1 MKAKLIQIG
10 NSKGVR
16 LPKAVIE
23 QCKLDEEVELE
34 VRNDQVIIRSVAQP
48 RAGWAESYQAMRER
62 SDDVLLDG
70 EVRTTWDDEEWE
82 W

>member
-1 MKAKLIQIG
+1 MKAKLVQIG

-23 QCKLDEEVELE
+23 QCKLEEEVELE
-34 VRNDQVIIRSVAQP
+34 VRNDQVVIRSAIRP
-48 RAGWAESYQAMRER
+48 RAGWAESYQAMHEY
-62 SDDVLLDG
+62 SDDMLLDG